1 MGRITSAVGSRI
13 DGVAGFDRRVWAI
26 SVVVVMGAL
35 MSILS
40 TTSVNVALSTLSREL
55 DAPIDQIQWVVTAYL
70 LALATVIPVC
80 GWAAERFGM
89 RRLWLTTGT
98 IFVAASLLCGM
109 AWSAGSLIAFRV
121 FQGLAGGMI
130 MPLGMIVLTLE
141 VGPER
146 IGRAMSVIGVPMLL
160 GPAFGPVLGG
170 LLVQYVGWQ
179 WIFYMN
185 VPFGVAGLA
194 LAWRLLP
201 DRRAE
206 GRSRLD
212 WVGLLLASPGVA
224 LLTFGLAEIPA
235 HRGVTEPVVYGPLL
249 CGIALLAVF
258 IRHARRTDDPLIDV
272 RLFASLRLAAAS
284 ATTFLLGLAL
294 FGSLLVLPLYFQIVR
309 GEGALATGLLLIPQ
323 GLASAAVMPLVG
335 PLTDRFGGGKI
346 VLVGVTL
353 LAVGTA
359 VLTQV
364 GADTPYPLLLAAL
377 AVRGLGLGASMMP
390 AMAAAFAAMRPET
403 VPRATSGLNM
413 MQRVGGSIGAAVL
426 AVILNAQIAAALPGA
441 DTAARGAAPAGGLGP
456 FADEVADAFGVTF
469 WWAFWLTLVA
479 IPATLLLA
487 QQERRARERGRTQ
500 PVSEVAAQQPV

>member
-1 MGRITSAVGSRI
+1 MGRLSSAVGRRI
-13 DGVAGFDRRVWAI
+13 DGVAGFDRHVWAI

-40 TTSVNVALSTLSREL
+40 TTSVNVALSVLSREL
-55 DAPIDQIQWVVTAYL
+55 DAPIDHIQWVVTAYL
-70 LALATVIPVC
+70 LALATVIPVT
-80 GWAAERFGM
+80 GWAAERFGI
-89 RRLWLTTGT
+89 RRLWLATGAV
-98 IFVAASLLCGM
+98 FVVASLLCGM
-109 AWSAGSLIAFRV
+109 AWSANSLIAFRV
-121 FQGLAGGMI
+121 IQGLAGGMI
-130 MPLGMIVLTLE
+130 MPLGMMVLTLA
-141 VGPER
+141 VGPAR
-146 IGRAMSVIGVPMLL
+146 VGRAMSVIGVPMLL
-160 GPAFGPVLGG
+160 GPTFGPVLGG
-170 LLVQYVGWQ
+170 LLVEYVGWQ

-185 VPFGVAGLA
+185 VPVGLAGLV

-201 DRRAE
+201 DHRPQ
-206 GRSRLD
+206 GRHRLD
-212 WVGLLLASPGVA
+212 WVGLLLASPGIA

-235 HRGVTEPVVYGPLL
+235 HGGVGHPTVYVPLL
-249 CGIALLAVF
+249 VGISLLAVF
-258 IRHARRTDDPLIDV
+258 IRHARRADDPLIDV

-335 PLTDRFGGGKI
+335 PLTDRFGGGRV
-346 VLVGVTL
+346 VLIGVTL
-353 LAVGTA
+353 LALGTA

-390 AMAAAFAAMRPET
+390 AMAAAYAAMRPET
-403 VPRATSGLNM
+403 VPRATSGLNV

-426 AVILNAQIAAALPGA
+426 AVILNAQIAAALPDPDA
-441 DTAARGAAPAGGLGP
+441 VAG
-456 FADEVADAFGVTF
+456 AFGTTF

-479 IPATLLLA
+479 IPAALVLA
-487 QQERRARERGRTQ
+487 RQERRARDREAMQHARELTLH
-500 PVSEVAAQQPV
+500 A